1 MSLDPAEVEQI
12 AARVAE
18 LLRHEPPPRF
28 IDAATLARELS
39 VERDWVYEHAAE
51 LGAIRLGGVRG
62 RLRFDRRAVCGRL
75 AAREERG
82 LAGGRKPAR
91 PLVGAEP
98 PRGQQRR
105 RGDRHRKQGQMPTR
119 QRDSRSRAD

>member
-1 MSLDPAEVEQI
+1 MRLDPGEAERI

-18 LLRHEPPPRF
+18 LLRREPPPRF
-28 IDAATLARELS
+28 VDAAALARLLS

-51 LGAIRLGGVRG
+51 LGAIRLGGVSG
-62 RLRFDRRAVCGRL
+62 RLRFDRRAVCEWLGRQ
-75 AAREERG
+75 ESQG

-98 PRGQQRR
+98 PRGRQRR